1 MRWPFGKKADENP
14 ETGEASEPATEPS
27 AMKRLLSKD
36 CSRDEFVLLC
46 VKLIQESLPGAAVEM
61 IGETAVR
68 IKNAEGKEYTT
79 YFDNAW
85 IAYSRKDEERRDL
98 IERHIRV
105 TSSSLDP
112 AGPLLPGQI
121 VALIKD
127 SEYVETLH
135 ETGNSVLEHMC
146 GDLWIVYAVDK
157 PESMSSLAR
166 TEMIAAGIAQENLR
180 NLALENLRR
189 IMPSAE
195 QHGDGPWYG
204 LFAGGDYTASLLLF
218 DNVWEQVA
226 DSIEGDIVAVVPAR
240 DTLLFTGSE
249 SPEGLK
255 MIKEQA
261 THVVATG
268 NYVVSDTLIVR
279 KDGRWEVFNAN

>member
-1 MRWPFGKKADENP
+1 MRWPFGKKADKKTT
-14 ETGEASEPATEPS
+14 TGEASEPAAELS
-27 AMKRLLSKD
+27 ALERLLSKD
-36 CSRDEFVLLC
+36 CNRDEFVLLC
-46 VKLIQESLPGAAVEM
+46 VKLIQERLPDAEVEM
-61 IGETAVR
+61 IGETAIR
-68 IKNAEGKEYTT
+68 IKNAEGKESTT

-85 IAYSRKDEERRDL
+85 IAYSRKDEESRTL

-105 TSSSLDP
+105 ASSLLDP
-112 AGPLLPGQI
+112 AGPLLSDQI

-127 SEYVETLH
+127 SEYVESLNK
-135 ETGNSVLEHMC
+135 TGNSVLEHMC

-166 TEMIAAGIAQENLR
+166 TDMAAAGIAEENLR

-189 IMPSAE
+189 IMPSVE

-218 DNVWEQVA
+218 DSVWDQVA

-261 THVVATG
+261 NYVVTTG
-268 NYVVSDTLIVR
+268 NYIVSDTLIVR

>member
-1 MRWPFGKKADENP
+1 ME
-14 ETGEASEPATEPS
+14 
-27 AMKRLLSKD
+27 RLLSKD
-36 CSRDEFVLLC
+36 CTRDEFVLLC
-46 VKLIQESLPGAAVEM
+46 VKLIQESLPKATVEM
-61 IGETAVR
+61 IGETTVR

-85 IAYSRKDEERRDL
+85 IAYSRKDEERQSL

-105 TSSSLDP
+105 ASSSFDS
-112 AGPLLPGQI
+112 AGSLLPEQI

-127 SEYVETLH
+127 SEYVESLNK
-135 ETGNSVLEHMC
+135 TGNSVLEHMC

-157 PESMSSLAR
+157 PESIVSLAR
-166 TEMIAAGIAQENLR
+166 TDMTAAGIAQENLR
-180 NLALENLRR
+180 YLALENLHR

-195 QHGDGPWYG
+195 RHGDGPWYWI
-204 LFAGGDYTASLLLF
+204 FAGGDYTASLLLF
-218 DNVWEQVA
+218 DSIWEQLA
-226 DSIEGDIVAVVPAR
+226 DSVEGDIVAAVPAR

-261 THVVATG
+261 NHVVTTG

-279 KDGRWEVFNAN
+279 RDGRWEVFKVN